1 MYLCIMINS
10 TKIDASCVLVE
21 FLYDMSEL
29 VSMVSDRTVSVAA
42 IMVDEGGDHIEQLSA
57 TEDNTWEL
65 HRYADEAWG
74 YVTAMTRAYHHCAP
88 TQCDRDGVT
97 QHYQIVLTMPKTW
110 DQPSVIPLDNGIRD
124 YMMATILRRWWLSKG
139 NADQA
144 AVAQEQMERAE
155 REVRYSLNA
164 RIRCGRAS
172 QWI

>member
-1 MYLCIMINS
+1 MINS
-10 TKIDASCVLVE
+10 TKIESSHILIDN
-21 FLYDMSEL
+21 LYDLGEL
-29 VSMVSDRTVSVAA
+29 VSIVSDRTMAVAS
-42 IMVDEGGDHIEQLSA
+42 IMIDESGDHMEQMSA

-74 YVTAMTRAYHHCAP
+74 EVTAMTRAYHHCAP

-97 QHYQIVLTMPKTW
+97 KQYEIVLSFPCNW
-110 DQPSVIPLDNGIRD
+110 SVQSVLPLDNGIRD
-124 YMMATILRRWWLSKG
+124 YMISAMLRRWWMARG
-139 NADQA
+139 NADQT

-164 RIRCGRAS
+164 RNRCGRTS